1 MNKTVLVTGSGR
13 NIGRDVALRFAREG
27 FRVVLNARGAEQ
39 IEAVAEEIRGAG
51 GTALAVAADVSDAR
65 QVADMVERAAAEL
78 GGIDILVNNAVVR
91 VQKPMLEMSD
101 DEWRL
106 VIDVALGGAFNCSR
120 AVLPH
125 MVEQRWG
132 RIINMAGMS
141 GQRGAANRVGVVS
154 AKSGLIG
161 MTKALAMEFAAQGI
175 TVNAVSPGL
184 IDTERGEWTAIGD
197 PSLQSYDRG
206 AEGIPVGRR
215 GLMSEIAATCLF
227 LCTDGAAFITGQTI
241 SVNGGSYM

>member
-13 NIGRDVALRFAREG
+13 NIGRDIALRFAREG
-27 FRVVLNARGAEQ
+27 CRVVVNARGPEQ
-39 IEAVAEEIRGAG
+39 IEAVAEQIRSAG
-51 GTALAVAADVSDAR
+51 GAALAVAADVRDRR
-65 QVADMVERAAAEL
+65 QVAAMVERAAAEF
-78 GGIDILVNNAVVR
+78 GGIDVLVNNAVVR
-91 VQKPMLEMSD
+91 VQKPLLETSE

-106 VIDVALGGAFNCSR
+106 VIDVALGGAFNCSQ

-125 MVEQRWG
+125 MVEQGWG
-132 RIINMAGMS
+132 RIINLAGMS

-161 MTKALAMEFAAQGI
+161 MTKALAMEFGGRGI
-175 TVNAVSPGL
+175 TVNAISPGL

-197 PSLQSYDRG
+197 PNLQSYAHG

-215 GLMSEIAATCLF
+215 GLMSEISATCLF
-227 LCTDGAAFITGQTI
+227 LCSEEAAFITGQTI